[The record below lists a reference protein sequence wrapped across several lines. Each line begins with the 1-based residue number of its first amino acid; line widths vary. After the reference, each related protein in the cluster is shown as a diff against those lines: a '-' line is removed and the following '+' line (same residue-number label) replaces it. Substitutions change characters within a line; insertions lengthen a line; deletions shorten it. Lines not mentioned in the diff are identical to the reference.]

1 MSMST
6 AKLYERVTFDAPS
19 YDAQGVQDGWTEGA
33 YSCRAH
39 FRYLRG
45 SEAVMAA
52 RLDGKQP
59 IVATIRRGSKADTIT
74 TDWVLKDARRGTVY
88 NIRTIVPTDDRAW
101 LEITAESGV
110 AV

>member
-1 MSMST
+1 MK
-6 AKLYERVTFDAPS
+6 ARNLIKAVTFDAPA
-19 YDAQGVQDGWTEGA
+19 YDSHGVQTGWAEDA
-33 YSCRAH
+33 YTCRAH

-74 TDWVLKDARRGTVY
+74 TDWVLKDARSRTVY
-88 NIRTIVPTDDRAW
+88 NIRAIVPTDDRAW

>member
-1 MSMST
+1 MR
-6 AKLYERVTFDAPS
+6 AGDLHNAITFDAPS